1 MKLIRGI
8 IVMVVFVIVG
18 GFLTVVSI
26 RDKVEF
32 ANRKDISPMG
42 AKDFHAG
49 QFVTGEIYELWDEF
63 AYTRETNTD
72 TNTTKTTDRYFAMPL
87 ESTFEDD
94 EPIFIAIVVK
104 DSADVR
110 IANKMSKETD
120 DYYLEG
126 IEPDVWTTMKAD
138 GKVTKMDDKEYD
150 AFLKYLKNQGY
161 SAQNAARYV
170 VHIGG
175 NANSSTA
182 LLIIG
187 LVLLVVGLLVI
198 TIIVLSFLRHRM

>member
-8 IVMVVFVIVG
+8 IVMVVFVIAG

-32 ANRKDISPMG
+32 ANRKDISAMG

-49 QFVTGEIYELWDEF
+49 QFVTGEIVELWDQF

-87 ESTFEDD
+87 ESTFNDD
-94 EPIFIAIVVK
+94 EPMFIAIAVK
-104 DSADVR
+104 NSSDVATAR
-110 IANKMSKETD
+110 KMAEETND
-120 DYYLEG
+120 WYLND

-138 GKVTKMDDKEYD
+138 GKVTKMDSEEYD
-150 AFLKYLKNQGY
+150 AFLDYLNGQGY
-161 SAQNAARYV
+161 SAKNAVKYV

-175 NANSSTA
+175 NADSSTA

-187 LVLLVVGLLVI
+187 IVLLVVGLLVL